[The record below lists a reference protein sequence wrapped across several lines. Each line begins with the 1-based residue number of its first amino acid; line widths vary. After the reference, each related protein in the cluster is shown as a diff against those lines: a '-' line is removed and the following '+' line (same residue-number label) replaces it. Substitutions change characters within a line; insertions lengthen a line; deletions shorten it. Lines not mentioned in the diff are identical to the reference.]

1 MENDSL
7 ISHLIELRSRL
18 IRILVVFLG
27 VFIIGIPFA
36 NDIYPIFADP
46 LIRLLPENS
55 SMIATQVSSPF
66 MVPIKLVASLSIFLT
81 IPYFFYQIWL
91 FIVPGLYKN
100 EKAFLR
106 PLFVSTA
113 ILFYSGVVF
122 AYLVV
127 MPVIFNFFI
136 NIAPSSI
143 QIMTDINSYLGFVL
157 KMLFGFGI
165 AFEVPV
171 ATFLVITTGLI
182 TIEKITAA
190 RPYLII
196 SFFVIAMILTP
207 PDIFSQLFLAIPMWI
222 LFEIGIILAKLKG

>member
-1 MENDSL
+1 M
-7 ISHLIELRSRL
+7 
-18 IRILVVFLG
+18 
-27 VFIIGIPFA
+27 
-36 NDIYPIFADP
+36 
-46 LIRLLPENS
+46 
-55 SMIATQVSSPF
+55 
-66 MVPIKLVASLSIFLT
+66 
-81 IPYFFYQIWL
+81 
-91 FIVPGLYKN
+91 
-100 EKAFLR
+100 
-106 PLFVSTA
+106 FVSTA

>member
-1 MENDSL
+1 M
-7 ISHLIELRSRL
+7 
-18 IRILVVFLG
+18 
-27 VFIIGIPFA
+27 
-36 NDIYPIFADP
+36 
-46 LIRLLPENS
+46 
-55 SMIATQVSSPF
+55 
-66 MVPIKLVASLSIFLT
+66 
-81 IPYFFYQIWL
+81 
-91 FIVPGLYKN
+91 
-100 EKAFLR
+100 
-106 PLFVSTA
+106 FVSTA

-207 PDIFSQLFLAIPMWI
+207 PDIFSQLFLAIPMWM

>member
-1 MENDSL
+1 MCIRDS
-7 ISHLIELRSRL
+7 
-18 IRILVVFLG
+18 
-27 VFIIGIPFA
+27 
-36 NDIYPIFADP
+36 
-46 LIRLLPENS
+46 
-55 SMIATQVSSPF
+55 
-66 MVPIKLVASLSIFLT
+66 
-81 IPYFFYQIWL
+81 
-91 FIVPGLYKN
+91 
-100 EKAFLR
+100 
-106 PLFVSTA
+106 
-113 ILFYSGVVF
+113 
-122 AYLVV
+122 
-127 MPVIFNFFI
+127 
-136 NIAPSSI
+136 PSSI

>member
-1 MENDSL
+1 
-7 ISHLIELRSRL
+7 
-18 IRILVVFLG
+18 
-27 VFIIGIPFA
+27 
-36 NDIYPIFADP
+36 
-46 LIRLLPENS
+46 
-55 SMIATQVSSPF
+55 
-66 MVPIKLVASLSIFLT
+66 
-81 IPYFFYQIWL
+81 
-91 FIVPGLYKN
+91 
-100 EKAFLR
+100 
-106 PLFVSTA
+106 LFVSTA